1 MSKYWG
7 HTMHKIVAEIEYGE
21 KETFQKWNG
30 KFYSESDLNQIA
42 HITENTAIYRPNA
55 TLSDEGIPIAYV
67 IVNAFPDDEIRNVL
81 YEIESTTKMR
91 ANCSGP
97 IDPEEMKEKGLIEG
111 DHYKLRTPNSYYT
124 RTKNGEW
131 GMIAYANEINSVMI
145 GAKRGRFTGK
155 INISNEKMWKKLK
168 TLPKYHEIAMKKANR
183 ELYKR
188 QSKFAKE
195 TISPKHRHGM
205 ITTLSANRY
214 SAMQSKAMSIH
225 SDGKDVEY
233 TTMCCFRQG
242 EYTGA
247 YLSFP
252 RWGIG
257 LDLPDNSVCIADS
270 QSLHGVTPIFGA
282 GQRFTTV
289 AYTDRSCATIGNMGK
304 SERLIGRFAKKESGS
319 LEDFLE

>member
-1 MSKYWG
+1 MKYI
-7 HTMHKIVAEIEYGE
+7 TVKTDYGE
-21 KETFQKWNG
+21 KETFEKWNG
-30 KFYSESDLNQIA
+30 KFYQESDLDEVF
-42 HITENTAIYRPNA
+42 HITEDTAILRSDS
-55 TLSDEGIPIAYV
+55 TLDGSGVPIAYV
-67 IVNAFPDDEIRNVL
+67 ITDAFPNDNIRNIL
-81 YEIESTTKMR
+81 YSIEESSVMR

-97 IDPEEMKEKGLIEG
+97 IDKEEMAKKGLVEG
-111 DHYKLRTPNSYYT
+111 RDYKLRSPNSYYVK
-124 RTKNGEW
+124 TKSGGW

-155 INISNEKMWKKLK
+155 INISNPDKWKELKDLCFYNEK
-168 TLPKYHEIAMKKANR
+168 AFKKANS
-183 ELYKR
+183 EIYNR
-188 QSKFAKE
+188 QRKFAEE
-195 TISPKHRHGM
+195 TIKPEHRHGM

-214 SAMQSKAMSIH
+214 SSLQSKAMSIH
-225 SDGKDVEY
+225 SDGKDVEF

-242 EYTGA
+242 DYEGA

-257 LDLPDNSVCIADS
+257 FDLPDNSVCLADS

-289 AYTDRSCATIGNMGK
+289 AYTDRSCATLGNMGK

-319 LEDFLE
+319 LEDFI

>member
-1 MSKYWG
+1 MK
-7 HTMHKIVAEIEYGE
+7 HIIAQNDFGE
-21 KETFQKWNG
+21 KATFDKWNG
-30 KFYSESDLNQIA
+30 QFYTENDLNEIV
-42 HITENTAIYRPNA
+42 HVTEDTAIFRPDS
-55 TLSDEGIPIAYV
+55 TLAGQGIPIAYV
-67 IVNAFPDDEIRNVL
+67 ITNVFPNDEIRNTL
-81 YEIESTTKMR
+81 YEVEESSVMR

-97 IDPEEMKEKGLIEG
+97 IVPAEMAKKGLIEG
-111 DHYKLRTPNSYYT
+111 EHYKLRTSNSYHT
-124 RTKNGEW
+124 RTKSGGW

-155 INISNEKMWKKLK
+155 INISNKKLWSK
-168 TLPKYHEIAMKKANR
+168 LQTLSQYHELAMDKADP
-183 ELYKR
+183 ELYER

-195 TISPKHRHGM
+195 SIEEKFRHGM

-252 RWGIG
+252 RWGVG

-270 QSLHGVTPIFGA
+270 QSLHGVTPIYGA

-304 SERLIGRFAKKESGS
+304 SERLIGKFAKKESGN
-319 LEDFLE
+319 LEDFL

>member
-1 MSKYWG
+1 MR
-7 HTMHKIVAEIEYGE
+7 KIIAENDFGE
-21 KETFQKWNG
+21 KETFERWNG
-30 KFYSESDLNQIA
+30 QFYTEDDLSQKIDN
-42 HITENTAIYRPNA
+42 ITEDTAVYRPDA
-55 TLSDEGIPIAYV
+55 TLDGEGVPIAYV
-67 IVNAFPDDEIRNVL
+67 ITNVFPNDEIRDKL
-81 YEIESTTKMR
+81 YAIEETTVMR

-97 IDPEEMKEKGLIEG
+97 IDPEEMKKKGLIEG
-111 DHYKLRTPNSYYT
+111 EHYKLRSPNSYYT
-124 RTKNGEW
+124 RTKSGGW
-131 GMIAYANEINSVMI
+131 GMIAYANEISSVMI
-145 GAKRGRFTGK
+145 GAKRGRFTGAL
-155 INISNEKMWKKLK
+155 NISNEDKWNDLK
-168 TLPKYHEIAMKKANR
+168 ELSVYHERAMKKANPEIYR
-183 ELYKR
+183 R
-188 QSKFAKE
+188 QVKFAEE
-195 TISPKHRHGM
+195 TIEPKYRNGM

-252 RWGIG
+252 RWGVG

-304 SERLIGRFAKKESGS
+304 SERLIGKYARKESGS
-319 LEDFLE
+319 LEEFLGE

>member
-1 MSKYWG
+1 MAK
-7 HTMHKIVAEIEYGE
+7 ADPE
-21 KETFQKWNG
+21 
-30 KFYSESDLNQIA
+30 
-42 HITENTAIYRPNA
+42 
-55 TLSDEGIPIAYV
+55 
-67 IVNAFPDDEIRNVL
+67 L
-81 YEIESTTKMR
+81 YE
-91 ANCSGP
+91 
-97 IDPEEMKEKGLIEG
+97 
-111 DHYKLRTPNSYYT
+111 
-124 RTKNGEW
+124 
-131 GMIAYANEINSVMI
+131 
-145 GAKRGRFTGK
+145 
-155 INISNEKMWKKLK
+155 
-168 TLPKYHEIAMKKANR
+168 
-183 ELYKR
+183 R
-188 QSKFAKE
+188 QSKFAEESIEEKF
-195 TISPKHRHGM
+195 RHGM

-252 RWGIG
+252 RWGVG
-257 LDLPDNSVCIADS
+257 VDLPDNSVCVADS

-319 LEDFLE
+319 LEDFLT

>member
-1 MSKYWG
+1 
-7 HTMHKIVAEIEYGE
+7 
-21 KETFQKWNG
+21 
-30 KFYSESDLNQIA
+30 
-42 HITENTAIYRPNA
+42 
-55 TLSDEGIPIAYV
+55 
-67 IVNAFPDDEIRNVL
+67 
-81 YEIESTTKMR
+81 
-91 ANCSGP
+91 
-97 IDPEEMKEKGLIEG
+97 
-111 DHYKLRTPNSYYT
+111 
-124 RTKNGEW
+124 
-131 GMIAYANEINSVMI
+131 
-145 GAKRGRFTGK
+145 
-155 INISNEKMWKKLK
+155 
-168 TLPKYHEIAMKKANR
+168 MKKANK

-257 LDLPDNSVCIADS
+257 IDLPDNSVCIADS

-304 SERLIGRFAKKESGS
+304 SERLIGRFAKKESGT

>member
-1 MSKYWG
+1 MRRI
-7 HTMHKIVAEIEYGE
+7 TAQNDFGE
-21 KETFQKWNG
+21 KETFERWNG
-30 KFYSESDLNQIA
+30 QFYTEDDLSEIVTV
-42 HITENTAIYRPNA
+42 TEDTAVYRPDA
-55 TLSDEGIPIAYV
+55 TLDDEGVPIAYV
-67 IVNAFPDDEIRNVL
+67 ITNVFPNDDIRNEL
-81 YEIESTTKMR
+81 YAIEESSVMR
-91 ANCSGP
+91 ANCAGP
-97 IDPEEMKEKGLIEG
+97 IDPVEMKKKGLIEG
-111 DHYKLRTPNSYYT
+111 EHYKLRSPNSYYT
-124 RTKNGEW
+124 RTKSGGW

-145 GAKRGRFTGK
+145 GAKRGRFTGAL
-155 INISNEKMWKKLK
+155 NISNEKMWDRLK
-168 TLPKYHEIAMKKANR
+168 ELSVYHERAMEKANP
-183 ELYKR
+183 EIYQR
-188 QSKFAKE
+188 QSKFAEE
-195 TISPKHRHGM
+195 TIEEKYRHGM

-270 QSLHGVTPIFGA
+270 HSLHGVTPIYGA

-304 SERLIGRFAKKESGS
+304 SERLIGKYAKKESGS
-319 LEDFLE
+319 LEEFLG